1 MGSDRAVWHSQNT
14 IPSDPAAGRR
24 VMDEV
29 LAKLEHLG
37 WVSRDIFSI
46 HLAMEEA
53 LVNAIKHGNR
63 HDADKQVHVQCK
75 IFDDR
80 IWIEVRDEGPGFE
93 PEEVPDPTDDEN
105 LDTASGRGLM
115 LIRSFMSSVE
125 YTPPGNRVVME
136 KARAAP
142 EASEHE
148 SAG

>member
-1 MGSDRAVWHSQNT
+1 
-14 IPSDPAAGRR
+14 
-24 VMDEV
+24 MDEV

-63 HDADKQVHVQCK
+63 LDENKQVHVHCK

-80 IWIEVRDEGPGFE
+80 ILIEVRDEGPGFQ

-125 YTPPGNRVVME
+125 YKPPGNCVVME
-136 KARAAP
+136 KERTAP
-142 EASEHE
+142 DSNEQQSTE
-148 SAG
+148 

>member
-1 MGSDRAVWHSQNT
+1 MGPNGAVWHTKNT

-29 LAKLEHLG
+29 LAKLEDLG

-63 HDADKQVHVQCK
+63 HDATKQVHVHCK
-75 IFDDR
+75 IFEDR

-93 PEEVPDPTDDEN
+93 LEAVPDCTDDEN
-105 LDTASGRGLM
+105 LDASSGRGLM

-125 YTPPGNRVVME
+125 YTPPGNCVVME
-136 KARAAP
+136 KERDT
-142 EASEHE
+142 SEPSE
-148 SAG
+148 

>member
-1 MGSDRAVWHSQNT
+1 MGSDCAVWHTKTT
-14 IPSDPAAGRR
+14 IPSDPTAGRQ

-29 LAKLEHLG
+29 LAKLEHFG
-37 WVSRDIFSI
+37 WVARDIFSI

-63 HDADKQVHVQCK
+63 HDANKQVHVHCK
-75 IFDDR
+75 IFEDR

-105 LDTASGRGLM
+105 LDVASGRGLM

-125 YTPPGNRVVME
+125 YTPPGNCVVME
-136 KARAAP
+136 KERGT
-142 EASEHE
+142 EDASE
-148 SAG
+148 